1 MRTLLQLIPT
11 VFLFLLLLSA
21 TAEAAQES
29 CEPYR
34 CADGTAIARCSEDG
48 HIINYF
54 APPCMTHRGE
64 ANSCSKEECGPAMGM
79 PNWQCPDGSVGGP
92 VCGRTAD
99 GTCGWHVH
107 DCPNDSGFSD
117 VPTSHENSDAIFY
130 VKSVGIVEGYS
141 DGTYKPD
148 ATINRAEFVAILMRA
163 YFHVASDFYGERTL
177 PFVDTDSEAWYVN
190 WLYRAID
197 LAIIGGY
204 PDGTFRPA
212 ANINLAEAA
221 KILVKSSGLEAS
233 TTIPA
238 CDGDCPWY
246 RPYVLMLEM
255 KGAIP
260 MSIARFDQNITRG
273 EMAEMIYRLRM
284 GGDHPSRTY
293 EELEK

>member
-1 MRTLLQLIPT
+1 MK
-11 VFLFLLLLSA
+11 SA
-21 TAEAAQES
+21 
-29 CEPYR
+29 
-34 CADGTAIARCSEDG
+34 D
-48 HIINYF
+48 
-54 APPCMTHRGE
+54 
-64 ANSCSKEECGPAMGM
+64 
-79 PNWQCPDGSVGGP
+79 
-92 VCGRTAD
+92 
-99 GTCGWHVH
+99 
-107 DCPNDSGFSD
+107 
-117 VPTSHENSDAIFY
+117 
-130 VKSVGIVEGYS
+130 IVEGYA

-233 TTIPA
+233 TTIRA

-246 RPYVLMLEM
+246 RSYVLMLEM
-255 KGAIP
+255 KGVIP
-260 MSIARFDQNITRG
+260 LTITRFDQNITRG

-284 GGDHPSRTY
+284 GGDQPSGTY
-293 EELEK
+293 EELIR